1 MPGSPRGEGLCVES
15 VSLARGDR
23 RILDG
28 VGFDLRRGRLL
39 AVVGPSGAGK
49 SSLLAALAG
58 FDPPDAGSVHFDG
71 QDLAGLDPA
80 LRGIGMSF
88 DDAALHEHLTVFEN
102 LESAVLAR
110 GEPAD
115 RRASRVKSIAESLGI
130 EPLLGRRPSVLSAG
144 ERRRVA
150 VGRVF
155 IRAPR
160 LALLDEPFANLDR
173 TNRLVIRRL
182 VRDLQ
187 RSSGTTTI
195 VVTHDPTDAL
205 AIADDMLVLVNGR
218 VRAHGPATEV
228 FARPADLEIAQ
239 MVDDLGMHVVEH
251 TPGAQEPGLLVAPA
265 FDERLAQRLAAAG
278 LEGRVLLGMRPWQV
292 RAGSPREPSVALEAR
307 VLAIEPAGL
316 FADAI
321 AVRPDGRTLRAR
333 VPARAAQELP
343 IGEVARFHVHE
354 VDIHLFGGPWPG
366 RRID

>member
-1 MPGSPRGEGLCVES
+1 MAASPRGDGLCVES
-15 VSLARGDR
+15 VSLSRGGR
-23 RILDG
+23 RILDS
-28 VGFDLRRGRLL
+28 VGFGLGRGRLL

-58 FDPPDAGSVHFDG
+58 FDPPDEGSVSFDG
-71 QDLAGLDPA
+71 QDLAALDPS

-110 GEPAD
+110 GEAAD

-130 EPLLGRRPSVLSAG
+130 EPLLRRRPSMLSAG

-195 VVTHDPTDAL
+195 VVTHDPTDAM
-205 AIADDMLVLVNGR
+205 AIADDMLVLVDGR
-218 VRAHGPATEV
+218 VRAHGTAAAV
-228 FARPADLEIAQ
+228 FARPSDLETAQ
-239 MVDDLGMHVVEH
+239 LVDDLGMHVVEH
-251 TPGAQEPGLLVAPA
+251 RPGAQEPGLLVAPA
-265 FDERLAQRLAAAG
+265 FDEHLAELQAAAG
-278 LEGRVLLGMRPWQV
+278 TQGTVLLGVRPWQV
-292 RAGSPREPSVALEAR
+292 RSGAPRAPSVAIEAR
-307 VLAIEPAGL
+307 VLAVEPAGL

-321 AVRPDGRTLRAR
+321 AVRHDGRTLRAR
-333 VPARAAQELP
+333 VSARAAQELP